1 MLGAKLGSRCLL
13 VADQTLKGLLLNR
26 SEFSGEQPAMESG
39 SSNCGGTK
47 EMEDE
52 KGPQVTKKSNVI
64 SCATLALQPTL
75 SETVQKA
82 THLRGEFTRNYIH
95 CGTKQTVWCCLLR

>member
-26 SEFSGEQPAMESG
+26 NDFSGEQPAMESG
-39 SSNCGGTK
+39 STDRGGT
-47 EMEDE
+47 EDE
-52 KGPQVTKKSNVI
+52 QGPQETKKSSVI

-82 THLRGEFTRNYIH
+82 THLRGEFTWNYIH
-95 CGTKQTVWCCLLR
+95 SGTKQTVWCYLFR